1 MRAPKDLA
9 GGDVHADS
17 LKIII
22 QLCGPVAAER
32 MISTRIATDLEL
44 SRACWVRGGL
54 DRASTDGPRSF
65 TSPQGSAAR
74 SARRPAPVLQNA

>member
-22 QLCGPVAAER
+22 QLCGPWR
-32 MISTRIATDLEL
+32 QK
-44 SRACWVRGGL
+44 G
-54 DRASTDGPRSF
+54 
-65 TSPQGSAAR
+65 
-74 SARRPAPVLQNA
+74 